1 MILIDNRQ
9 NKIDV
14 TKDFTKK
21 LEEVISF
28 VLREEKVKEDCEVSL
43 VFVDNKEIREINNET
58 RKIDKATDVLSFPM
72 IDYPKDKVYKDVYLE
87 HKFDM
92 CYFDGDEL
100 ILGDI
105 VLSLERAREQSIEFN
120 HSFER
125 EACYLVTH
133 SVLHLL
139 GYDHMEEEEKLKM
152 RKREEELLNKLNITR
167 ES

>member
-1 MILIDNRQ
+1 MIFIDNRQ
-9 NKIDV
+9 NKFDV
-14 TKDFTKK
+14 TEELTTK

-28 VLREEKVKEDCEVSL
+28 VLKEEKVKEDCEVSL
-43 VFVDNKEIREINNET
+43 VFVDNEEIRGINNET
-58 RKIDKATDVLSFPM
+58 RGIDKATDVLSFPM
-72 IDYPKDKVYKDVYLE
+72 IDYPEDKVYKDVYLE
-87 HKFDM
+87 HEFDK
-92 CYFDGDEL
+92 CYCDGDEL

-105 VLSLERAREQSIEFN
+105 VLSLERTKEQSIEFN

-139 GYDHMEEEEKLKM
+139 GYDHMEEEEKARM
-152 RKREEELLNKLNITR
+152 RGREEELLGKLNITR